1 MIITTKFSV
10 LYHVVLAPVT
20 IAVAFA
26 PADIQEKT
34 YWTFY
39 STFYYKCRE
48 TIHLNFVQKISL
60 RGMLAPIYVQIGK
73 KY

>member
-1 MIITTKFSV
+1 MIITTQFSV
-10 LYHVVLAPVT
+10 LYHVVLVPVT

-39 STFYYKCRE
+39 YKCRE
-48 TIHLNFVQKISL
+48 TILLIVI
-60 RGMLAPIYVQIGK
+60 
-73 KY
+73 

>member
-1 MIITTKFSV
+1 MIITTQFSV

-39 STFYYKCRE
+39 SKFYYKCRE
-48 TIHLNFVQKISL
+48 TIHLIVI
-60 RGMLAPIYVQIGK
+60 
-73 KY
+73 

>member
-1 MIITTKFSV
+1 MIITTQFSV
-10 LYHVVLAPVT
+10 LYHVVLVPVT

-39 STFYYKCRE
+39 WTFYYKCRE
-48 TIHLNFVQKISL
+48 TILLIVI
-60 RGMLAPIYVQIGK
+60 
-73 KY
+73 